1 MPWPAIFRAIPWG
14 EVVAAAPKVL
24 DQAKKLV
31 SAARRTDSSASGGA
45 EASASTQ
52 APVGP
57 LPEIDA
63 RLSRVE
69 GRIEEIAGE
78 AVTSAEV
85 VKSLAEQNA
94 QLVQALQV
102 LSSKVRR
109 LIVVVVAL
117 TLVVGGLFIWLLL
130 SR

>member
-1 MPWPAIFRAIPWG
+1 
-14 EVVAAAPKVL
+14 L

-52 APVGP
+52 APVSP

-117 TLVVGGLFIWLLL
+117 ALVVGGLFIWLLL